1 MTRLIITILLFALT
15 SCDKQVKI
23 PEERHTSG
31 ELRIAP
37 PYKISDSI
45 YLPEFKG
52 WLYSI
57 IDISSSESVG
67 CELIVIDS
75 GKQQIIIPTLKYT
88 IADHTIDEFN
98 AIFDYNW
105 SELINYINS
114 NNYIANNIGAFK
126 DDLRLILNR
135 YINIKN
141 HTFASDSLLRLQ
153 SNYYDSTRTGLSLLG
168 SGFDNMQFNYSNDLI
183 LVYYPKT
190 KEGFKIAGLEY
201 QNRVSIR
208 HYGNNPGV
216 RYRIS
221 K

>member
-1 MTRLIITILLFALT
+1 MTRLIIAIILFAFAG
-15 SCDKQVKI
+15 CDLRDKF
-23 PEERHTSG
+23 PEEQPTSG
-31 ELRIAP
+31 DLRIAP
-37 PYKISDSI
+37 PYMISDSI

-88 IADHTIDEFN
+88 IADHTIDDFN
-98 AIFDYNW
+98 ASFDYNFI
-105 SELINYINS
+105 ELVNYINANS
-114 NNYIANNIGAFK
+114 YIINNIGTFK
-126 DDLRLILNR
+126 EDLRLIFNR
-135 YINIKN
+135 YLLIKN
-141 HTFASDSLLRLQ
+141 HTHASDSLLRLV
-153 SNYYDSTRTGLSLLG
+153 SNYFDSTRTGLSLLD
-168 SGFDNMQFNYSNDLI
+168 SRFDNMQFNYSNDLI
-183 LVYYPKT
+183 IVYYPKI
-190 KEGFKIAGLEY
+190 KESFKIAGLEY

-208 HYGNNPGV
+208 HYGNNPEV